1 LEKKDGD
8 KPTVDAAMSSM
19 KLRDRILN
27 ANDTREEIV
36 DVSEWGWGNV
46 LCRNL
51 TGLERAALSKLSTF
65 RVNGMMTSKQTAAD
79 TVILGAYDPDTKEKL
94 FRETDREA
102 LLLHNAA
109 PLDKLA
115 GVINELSGM
124 AIESEEDSVK
134 N

>member
-1 LEKKDGD
+1 MSVKEDGNEKVAH
-8 KPTVDAAMSSM
+8 TVPSMS
-19 KLRDRILN
+19 LRDRILN
-27 ANDTREEIV
+27 ATDTREELV
-36 DVSEWGWGNV
+36 DVGEWGWGKV

-79 TVILGAYDPDTKEKL
+79 TCILGCYDPDTKEKL
-94 FRETDREA
+94 FKETDRDA

-124 AIESEEDSVK
+124 AIESEDDVTK

>member
-1 LEKKDGD
+1 MSKTE
-8 KPTVDAAMSSM
+8 TNEAAAPSMS
-19 KLRDRILN
+19 LRDRILN
-27 ANDTREEIV
+27 AQDTREEIV
-36 DVSEWGWGNV
+36 DVSEWGWGKV

-51 TGLERAALSKLSTF
+51 TGLERAALSKLATF
-65 RVNGMMTSKQTAAD
+65 RVDGHMTSKQTAVD

-102 LLLHNAA
+102 LLMHNAA

-124 AIESEEDSVK
+124 AIESEEDVTK

>member
-1 LEKKDGD
+1 MGKDGD
-8 KPTVDAAMSSM
+8 KQPTVETAMNSM

-36 DVSEWGWGNV
+36 DVSEWGWGSV

-124 AIESEEDSVK
+124 AIESEDEAK

>member
-1 LEKKDGD
+1 LGKDGD
-8 KPTVDAAMSSM
+8 KQPTVETAMNSM

-124 AIESEEDSVK
+124 AIESEDEAK